1 MSKKQR
7 RRNEKTRR
15 HNANRPAPQVTVE
28 TVIEPQTRAW
38 FNRLIDIIHSR

>member
-7 RRNEKTRR
+7 RRNEKARR
-15 HNANRPAPQVTVE
+15 HNRPAPQVTVE